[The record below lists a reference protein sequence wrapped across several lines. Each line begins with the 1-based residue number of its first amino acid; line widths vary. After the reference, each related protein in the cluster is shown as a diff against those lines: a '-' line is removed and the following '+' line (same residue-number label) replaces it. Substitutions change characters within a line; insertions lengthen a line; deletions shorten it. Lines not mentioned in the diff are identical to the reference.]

1 MSLFAAAALVVLVLD
16 PLGNIPSFTV
26 ALSCVP
32 EARRTRV
39 VIRELCIALALMLGF
54 LFGGQYLFSVLGIQN
69 EALNAAGGIMLF
81 LIAIGMLFPSPERLQ
96 RTGNL
101 ELEPFIVPLATP
113 LVAGPSAL
121 ATLALLSGKA
131 GTTTA
136 LLATLI
142 AWSISL
148 VCLLS
153 APKILRFIGEKG
165 SRAVERL
172 MGMLLVILSVQ
183 MFLNGLRE
191 FLRSLPAS
199 PLPISP

>member
-16 PLGNIPSFTV
+16 PLGNIPSFSA

-32 EARRTRV
+32 ESRRTRV

-54 LFGGQYLFSVLGIQN
+54 LFGGQYLFRILGIQN

-81 LIAIGMLFPSPERLQ
+81 LIAIGMLFPSPERLH

-101 ELEPFIVPLATP
+101 DIEPFIVPLATP

-131 GTTTA
+131 GTATA
-136 LLATLI
+136 VQATLI
-142 AWSISL
+142 AWGISL

-153 APKILRFIGEKG
+153 APKILRIIGEKG

-191 FLRSLPAS
+191 FLKS
-199 PLPISP
+199 I